1 MKKNIKNTLLLL
13 ILGATVAVVGYK
25 YTQVQQD
32 QPIFTTDVVQR
43 GNIEKVV
50 LTNGVLYPSKLV
62 SVGAQVSGLIETMD
76 VNVGQNIKQGDLI
89 AQIDNLTQQN
99 ALKEAQASLQSIDA
113 QYRAKQA
120 QIKVAQSEYARN
132 KRC

>member
-43 GNIEKVV
+43 G
-50 LTNGVLYPSKLV
+50 
-62 SVGAQVSGLIETMD
+62 
-76 VNVGQNIKQGDLI
+76 
-89 AQIDNLTQQN
+89 
-99 ALKEAQASLQSIDA
+99 
-113 QYRAKQA
+113 
-120 QIKVAQSEYARN
+120 
-132 KRC
+132 